1 MYWINRSTIVVSSPH
16 INIVEILILTLH
28 TVPNYVDSHITHNNY
43 AKDVSI
49 NISEGETEYTQG
61 NVR

>member
-1 MYWINRSTIVVSSPH
+1 MNWINKSTIVVSSPH
-16 INIVEILILTLH
+16 INIVEILILSLH
-28 TVPNYVDSHITHNNY
+28 TIPNYVDSHITHNF

-49 NISEGETEYTQG
+49 NISEGEKEYTGG

>member
-1 MYWINRSTIVVSSPH
+1 MYRINRSTIVVSSPH

-28 TVPNYVDSHITHNNY
+28 TIPNYVDSHITHNL

-49 NISEGETEYTQG
+49 NISEGETDYTQG

>member
-28 TVPNYVDSHITHNNY
+28 TVPNYVDSHITHNF